1 MFDENGRKVRVEDR
15 PKKSVEDL
23 RTRPARLM
31 AKYYARMA
39 EFKAKRR
46 AEKERIKELAKGGG

>member
-15 PKKSVEDL
+15 PKKSAEDL

-46 AEKERIKELAKGGG
+46 AEKARKKDE